1 MFDAGSETVVE
12 VVEGDSLAISC
23 YARGQRWKWDFLFHS
38 SK

>member
-23 YARGQRWKWDFLFHS
+23 YARGQMEMGFFIS
-38 SK
+38 